1 MMSKFNIDKE
11 SDITDEIFFKNR
23 RKIIAASLSAPL
35 MLGLKNI
42 HADNQSFL
50 FTKDLIFPKL
60 SPPPTIKNLI
70 SFILLFIISK
80 FCIMFSS
87 PENS

>member
-1 MMSKFNIDKE
+1 MSKFNIDKE

-50 FTKDLIFPKL
+50 FTKDLKYSTNEETNTYKQITSYNNF
-60 SPPPTIKNLI
+60 
-70 SFILLFIISK
+70 
-80 FCIMFSS
+80 
-87 PENS
+87 